1 MKKVM
6 NKYYMFLKY
15 ILVAG
20 LSFFIDITI
29 FTILNTLFSLKIVFS
44 TIIARIISSF
54 INYLLNKEK
63 VFKSDESVS
72 NTIIK
77 YYILVVI
84 QMFVSALLVT
94 NFQKIF
100 KINATFI
107 KIPVEFFLFVCNY
120 LIQKILIFKRG
131 QNENNKK

>member
-29 FTILNTLFSLKIVFS
+29 FTILNTLLRCNF
-44 TIIARIISSF
+44 IARIISSF